1 MFARLRRAKDMVA
14 LLLVV
19 ALAWGAQ
26 AWLRERD
33 QQQWVQAVQG
43 QARPGD
49 LQLLSSQTCSY
60 CDRARAWLTRH
71 GIPFN
76 ECFIERDA
84 ACRQRFEATGARG
97 TPTVL
102 VRDQVQL
109 GFDPQRVAAAL
120 GAVR

>member
-1 MFARLRRAKDMVA
+1 MFDKLRRANGLGS

-19 ALAWGAQ
+19 GLAWGAST
-26 AWLRERD
+26 WLRERD
-33 QQQWVQAVQG
+33 QQTWVQAVQG

-71 GIPFN
+71 DIPFN
-76 ECFIERDA
+76 ECFIEHDT